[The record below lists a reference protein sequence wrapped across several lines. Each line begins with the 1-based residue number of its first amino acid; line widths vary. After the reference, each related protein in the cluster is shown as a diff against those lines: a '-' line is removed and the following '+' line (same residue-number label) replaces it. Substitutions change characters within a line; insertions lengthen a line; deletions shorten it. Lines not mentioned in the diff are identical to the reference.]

1 MGIKMRN
8 YLLLLLLAVSPFVL
22 AETNAEKGHA
32 IALETDNRDKGWQ
45 DSFAEMKMVLRN
57 RHGKESVRLI
67 RVTNLEMDGD
77 GDKGLTVFDEPRD
90 IKGTAFLSYSHAL
103 VPDEQ
108 WIYLPAL
115 KRVKRI
121 SSSNKSGPFM
131 GSEFAYEDISSFE
144 IPKYSYLYLRDEVI
158 NGIDCFVLELRPQY
172 KHSGYI
178 KSHVWVD
185 KVEYRRQK
193 IDYYDRKDS
202 LLKIQTFSDYQLYLD
217 QYWRAHTMTMDN
229 QQNGKSTTLYQ
240 QNFKFKAGLTADDF
254 KKNDLKRQR

>member
-1 MGIKMRN
+1 MYKFLIVLM
-8 YLLLLLLAVSPFVL
+8 LTVTSLAV
-22 AETNAEKGHA
+22 AETPEEKGFA

-45 DSFAEMKMVLRN
+45 DSSAVMKMVLRN
-57 RHGKESVRLI
+57 RHGQESVRQI
-67 RVTNLEMDGD
+67 RVVNLEMEGD

-103 VPDEQ
+103 VADEQ

-144 IPKYSYLYLRDEVI
+144 IPKYNYLYLRDEVLE
-158 NGIDCFVLELRPQY
+158 GIDCFVLELRPQY
-172 KHSGYI
+172 QYSGYT
-178 KSHVWVD
+178 KSYVWVD
-185 KVEYRRQK
+185 KVEYRNQK
-193 IDYYDRKDS
+193 VEYYDRKGS
-202 LLKIQTFSDYQLYLD
+202 LLKVQRFTDYQLYLN

-229 QQNGKSTTLYQ
+229 KQNGKSTTLYWT
-240 QNFKFKAGLTADDF
+240 NFKFKTGLTSADF

>member
-1 MGIKMRN
+1 M
-8 YLLLLLLAVSPFVL
+8 LTVTSLAV
-22 AETNAEKGHA
+22 AETPEEKGFA

-45 DSFAEMKMVLRN
+45 DSSAVMKMVLRN
-57 RHGKESVRLI
+57 RHGQESVRQI
-67 RVTNLEMDGD
+67 RVVNLEMEGD

-103 VPDEQ
+103 VADEQ

-144 IPKYSYLYLRDEVI
+144 IPKYNYLYLRDEVLD
-158 NGIDCFVLELRPQY
+158 GIDCFVLELRPQY
-172 KHSGYI
+172 QYSGYT
-178 KSHVWVD
+178 KSYVWVD
-185 KVEYRRQK
+185 KVEYRNQK
-193 IDYYDRKDS
+193 VEYYDRKSS
-202 LLKIQTFSDYQLYLD
+202 LLKVQRFTDYQLYLN

-229 QQNGKSTTLYQ
+229 KQNGKSTTLYWT
-240 QNFKFKAGLTADDF
+240 NFKFKTGLTSADF
-254 KKNDLKRQR
+254 EKNVLKRQR

>member
-1 MGIKMRN
+1 MHKSLIILM
-8 YLLLLLLAVSPFVL
+8 LVITSLAVAQTP
-22 AETNAEKGHA
+22 AEKGLV
-32 IALETDNRDKGWQ
+32 IALEADKRDKGWQ

-57 RHGKESVRLI
+57 RHGKESVREI
-67 RVTNLEMDGD
+67 RVTNLEMDND
-77 GDKGLTVFDEPRD
+77 GDKGLTVFDQPRD

-108 WIYLPAL
+108 WIFLPAL

-144 IPKYSYLYLRDEVI
+144 IPKYSYLYLGDEVLD
-158 NGIDCFVLELRPQY
+158 GIDCFVLELRPQY
-172 KHSGYI
+172 AHSGYT
-178 KSHVWVD
+178 KSHVWID
-185 KVEYRRQK
+185 KAEYRNQK

-202 LLKIQTFSDYQLYLD
+202 LLKVQRFSDYQLYLD

-229 QQNGKSTTLYQ
+229 QQNGKSTTLHW
-240 QNFKFKAGLTADDF
+240 QNFKFKTGLTDDDF

>member
-1 MGIKMRN
+1 M
-8 YLLLLLLAVSPFVL
+8 LAVTSLAV
-22 AETNAEKGHA
+22 AETPEEKGFS

-45 DSFAEMKMVLRN
+45 DSSAVMKMVLRN
-57 RHGKESVRLI
+57 RHGQESVRQI
-67 RVTNLEMDGD
+67 RVVNLEMEGD

-103 VPDEQ
+103 VADEQ

-144 IPKYSYLYLRDEVI
+144 IPKYNYLYLRDEVLD
-158 NGIDCFVLELRPQY
+158 GIDCFVLELRPQY
-172 KHSGYI
+172 QYSGYT
-178 KSHVWVD
+178 KSYVWVD
-185 KVEYRRQK
+185 KVEYRNQK
-193 IDYYDRKDS
+193 VEYYDRKGS
-202 LLKIQTFSDYQLYLD
+202 LLKVQRFTDYQLYLN

-229 QQNGKSTTLYQ
+229 KQNGKSTTLYWT
-240 QNFKFKAGLTADDF
+240 NFKFKTGLTSADF

>member
-1 MGIKMRN
+1 MYKVFIILM
-8 YLLLLLLAVSPFVL
+8 LTVTSQTV
-22 AETNAEKGHA
+22 AETPKEKGFA
-32 IALETDNRDKGWQ
+32 IALETDNRDKGWE
-45 DSFAEMKMVLRN
+45 DSSASMRMVLRN
-57 RHGKESVRLI
+57 RHGQESVREI
-67 RVTNLEMDGD
+67 RVVNLEMESD

-144 IPKYSYLYLRDEVI
+144 IPKYDYLYLRDEVFEG
-158 NGIDCFVLELRPQY
+158 NNCYVLELRPQY
-172 KHSGYI
+172 QYSGYT
-178 KSHVWVD
+178 KSHVWID
-185 KVEYRRQK
+185 KKEYRNQKVE
-193 IDYYDRKDS
+193 YYDRKNS
-202 LLKIQTFSDYQLYLD
+202 LLKVQRFTDYQLYLG

-229 QQNGKSTTLYQ
+229 KQNGKSTTLYWTD
-240 QNFKFKAGLTADDF
+240 FKFKTGLTSADF

>member
-1 MGIKMRN
+1 MYKVFIILM
-8 YLLLLLLAVSPFVL
+8 LTVTVTSQTVAQTP
-22 AETNAEKGHA
+22 EEKGFA
-32 IALETDNRDKGWQ
+32 IALETDNRDKGWR
-45 DSFAEMKMVLRN
+45 DSSASMRMVLRN
-57 RHGKESVRLI
+57 RHGQESVRQI
-67 RVTNLEMDGD
+67 RVVNLEMESD

-144 IPKYSYLYLRDEVI
+144 IPKYNYLYLRDEVLD
-158 NGIDCFVLELRPQY
+158 GIDCFVLELRPEYQY
-172 KHSGYI
+172 SGYT

-185 KVEYRRQK
+185 KMEYRNQK
-193 IDYYDRKDS
+193 VEYYDRKNS
-202 LLKIQTFSDYQLYLD
+202 LLKVQRFTDYQLYLN

-229 QQNGKSTTLYQ
+229 KQNGKSTTLYWD
-240 QNFKFKAGLTADDF
+240 NFKFKTGLTGTDF

>member
-1 MGIKMRN
+1 MYKFLIVLM
-8 YLLLLLLAVSPFVL
+8 LTVTSLAV
-22 AETNAEKGHA
+22 AETPEEKGFS

-45 DSFAEMKMVLRN
+45 DSSAVMKMVLRN
-57 RHGKESVRLI
+57 RHGQESVRQI
-67 RVTNLEMDGD
+67 RVVNLEMEGD

-103 VPDEQ
+103 VADEQ

-144 IPKYSYLYLRDEVI
+144 IPKYNYLYLRDEVLD
-158 NGIDCFVLELRPQY
+158 GIDCFVLELRPQY
-172 KHSGYI
+172 QYSGYT
-178 KSHVWVD
+178 KSYVWVD
-185 KVEYRRQK
+185 KVEYRNQK
-193 IDYYDRKDS
+193 VEYYDRKGS
-202 LLKIQTFSDYQLYLD
+202 LLKVQRFTDYQLYLN

-229 QQNGKSTTLYQ
+229 KQNGKSTTLYWT
-240 QNFKFKAGLTADDF
+240 NFKFKTGLTSADF
-254 KKNDLKRQR
+254 EKNVLKRQR

>member
-1 MGIKMRN
+1 MRK
-8 YLLLLLLAVSPFVL
+8 LLIIVMLAVTSL
-22 AETNAEKGHA
+22 AVAQTPAEKGLV
-32 IALETDNRDKGWQ
+32 IALEADKRDKGWQ

-57 RHGKESVRLI
+57 RHGKESVREI
-67 RVTNLEMDGD
+67 RVTNLEMDND
-77 GDKGLTVFDEPRD
+77 GDKGLTVFDQPRD

-108 WIYLPAL
+108 WIFLPAL

-144 IPKYSYLYLRDEVI
+144 IPKYSYLYLGDEVLD
-158 NGIDCFVLELRPQY
+158 GIDCFVLELRPQY
-172 KHSGYI
+172 AHSGYT
-178 KSHVWVD
+178 KSHVWID
-185 KVEYRRQK
+185 KAEYRNQK

-202 LLKIQTFSDYQLYLD
+202 LLKVQRFSDYQLYLD

-229 QQNGKSTTLYQ
+229 QQNGKSTTLHW
-240 QNFKFKAGLTADDF
+240 QNFKFKTGLTDDDF

>member
-1 MGIKMRN
+1 MYKVFIILM
-8 YLLLLLLAVSPFVL
+8 LTVTSQTV
-22 AETNAEKGHA
+22 AETPEEKGFA
-32 IALETDNRDKGWQ
+32 IALETDKRDKGWE
-45 DSFAEMKMVLRN
+45 DSSASMRMVLRN
-57 RHGKESVRLI
+57 RHGQESVRQI
-67 RVTNLEMDGD
+67 RVVNLEMESD
-77 GDKGLTVFDEPRD
+77 GDKSLTVFNEPRD

-144 IPKYSYLYLRDEVI
+144 IPKYNYLYLRDEVLD
-158 NGIDCFVLELRPQY
+158 GIDCFVLELRPEYQY
-172 KHSGYI
+172 SGYT

-185 KVEYRRQK
+185 KMEYRNQK
-193 IDYYDRKDS
+193 VEYYDRKNS
-202 LLKIQTFSDYQLYLD
+202 LLKVQRFTDYQLYLN

-229 QQNGKSTTLYQ
+229 KQNGKSTTLHWD
-240 QNFKFKAGLTADDF
+240 NFKFKTGLTSADF

>member
-1 MGIKMRN
+1 MRN
-8 YLLLLLLAVSPFVL
+8 LLLIIMLAITSLAV
-22 AETNAEKGHA
+22 AETPEEKGLA
-32 IALETDNRDKGWQ
+32 IALETDMRDKGWQ

-67 RVTNLEMDGD
+67 RVTNLEVDGD

-144 IPKYSYLYLRDEVI
+144 IPKYSYLYLRDEVLG
-158 NGIDCFVLELRPQY
+158 GIDCFVLELRPQY
-172 KHSGYI
+172 KHSGYT
-178 KSHVWVD
+178 KSHVWID
-185 KVEYRRQK
+185 KAEYRTQR

-202 LLKIQTFSDYQLYLD
+202 LLKIQVFSDYQLYLD
-217 QYWRAHTMTMDN
+217 QYWRAHTMTMEN
-229 QQNGKSTTLYQ
+229 QQNGKSTTLYWRD
-240 QNFKFKAGLTADDF
+240 FKFKTGLTDDDF

>member
-1 MGIKMRN
+1 MYKFLIVLM
-8 YLLLLLLAVSPFVL
+8 LTVTSLAV
-22 AETNAEKGHA
+22 AETPEEKGFA

-45 DSFAEMKMVLRN
+45 DSSAVMKMVLRN
-57 RHGKESVRLI
+57 RHGQESVRQI
-67 RVTNLEMDGD
+67 RVVNLEMEGD

-103 VPDEQ
+103 VADEQ

-144 IPKYSYLYLRDEVI
+144 IPKYNYLYLRDEVLD
-158 NGIDCFVLELRPQY
+158 GIDCFVLELRPQY
-172 KHSGYI
+172 QYSGYT
-178 KSHVWVD
+178 KSYVWVD
-185 KVEYRRQK
+185 KVEYRNQK
-193 IDYYDRKDS
+193 VEYYDRKNS
-202 LLKIQTFSDYQLYLD
+202 LLKVQRFTDYQLYLN

-229 QQNGKSTTLYQ
+229 KQNGKSTTLYWT
-240 QNFKFKAGLTADDF
+240 NFKFKTGLTSADF

>member
-1 MGIKMRN
+1 M
-8 YLLLLLLAVSPFVL
+8 LAVTSL
-22 AETNAEKGHA
+22 AMAETPEEKGFA
-32 IALETDNRDKGWQ
+32 IAFETDERDKGWQ

-57 RHGKESVRLI
+57 RHGKESVRQI
-67 RVTNLEMDGD
+67 RVTNLEVADE

-144 IPKYSYLYLRDEVI
+144 IPKYNYLYLRDEVLD
-158 NGIDCFVLELRPQY
+158 GIDCFVLELRPQY
-172 KHSGYI
+172 AHSGYT
-178 KSHVWVD
+178 KSHVWIN
-185 KVEYRRQK
+185 KAEYRMQK
-193 IDYYDRKDS
+193 TDYYDRKDS
-202 LLKIQTFSDYQLYLD
+202 LLKTQVFSDYQLYLEK
-217 QYWRAHTMTMDN
+217 YWRAHTMTMNN
-229 QQNGKSTTLYQ
+229 QQNGKSTTLYW
-240 QNFKFKAGLTADDF
+240 QNFKFKTGLTDDDF